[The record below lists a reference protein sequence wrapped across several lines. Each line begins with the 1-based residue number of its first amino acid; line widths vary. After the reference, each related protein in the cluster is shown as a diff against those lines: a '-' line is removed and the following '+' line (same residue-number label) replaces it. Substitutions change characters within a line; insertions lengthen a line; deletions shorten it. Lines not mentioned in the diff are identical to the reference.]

1 MHHISVSP
9 DFHCPISHLFN
20 YKTDA
25 RYPDT
30 VAVSYDP
37 TNRWLSCV
45 YNDHSLYVWDV
56 RDLRKVG
63 KVYSA
68 LYHSACV
75 WSVEVR
81 HASVCKGACT
91 DLMGRT
97 GARIPTGLVR
107 NFKAALLE
115 VGDLHR

>member
-1 MHHISVSP
+1 M
-9 DFHCPISHLFN
+9 
-20 YKTDA
+20 
-25 RYPDT
+25 
-30 VAVSYDP
+30 AVSYDP

-75 WSVEVR
+75 WSVEVGTHTR
-81 HASVCKGACT
+81 LVVAERLYVCVCVWAWVLI
-91 DLMGRT
+91 LMG
-97 GARIPTGLVR
+97 
-107 NFKAALLE
+107 
-115 VGDLHR
+115 